1 MNNVTYFPD
10 FSWGLNDEENS
21 ITFESA
27 IRVQYRKKWYDVYIR
42 SKYES
47 DEFRFH
53 TKTYGKPSSGCL
65 NFSNRASTAAAKG
78 PMKPTKG
85 NICLPCGYPK

>member
-1 MNNVTYFPD
+1 MDLQDFRRYFGHQLD
-10 FSWGLNDEENS
+10 AFWW
-21 ITFESA
+21 FEIS
-27 IRVQYRKKWYDVYIR
+27 VE

-53 TKTYGKPSSGCL
+53 TKVPYGKPSSGCL

-85 NICLPCGYPK
+85 NNFLPCGYPK